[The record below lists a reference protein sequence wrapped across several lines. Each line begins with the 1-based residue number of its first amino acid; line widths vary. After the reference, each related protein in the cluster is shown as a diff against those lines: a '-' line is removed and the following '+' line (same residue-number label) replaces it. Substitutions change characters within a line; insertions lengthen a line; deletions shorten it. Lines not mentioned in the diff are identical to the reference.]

1 MEPNKLIKD
10 KNKLLMAIPVILGI
24 LFLYVFF
31 IREDG
36 NVPSGSDRQAASQ
49 AFLEPQ
55 SEMADKVNDKMEAY
69 KQDKLE
75 EQEKARILKE
85 SQVKGSDFYF
95 ELQNQQ
101 ERYDRATLERIRRMQ
116 NDPYSEVM
124 AEYGGG
130 RNGRFSHQ
138 LESQLD
144 GLEDEQALNE
154 IIREAKKNSR
164 IRKELEES
172 DKYRKRMYERIVNYD
187 QEGKTEK
194 AAANPSGHP
203 SADSLMQKGPIYH
216 AENGKRVRRQPTS
229 APGNSNLFRACIHG
243 DQTVVTGSTVR
254 MRLLQDVTLS
264 GMKIPANTL
273 FYGIATLGANRLDV
287 VVSNLKVGDNLNPV
301 SVVVFDND
309 AMEGLNLPNN
319 LKASA
324 AKRMEQGLVQNIDMP
339 LSSIGTMASEVTSV
353 VNATTQ
359 VAKQILNMSL
369 SQVKVHLKS
378 NYEMYIQEESQE
390 SKLRRQALQA
400 ELQKLYE
407 QMEQEKTNKKNKD
420 VQKFNKKQYKSYKFG
435 YGEMKY
441 PFIEYMSYKLKKTDK
456 DNYEYT
462 EALEDAVEKMGT
474 NINDVIKKEHF
485 GIAIKKV
492 LMGNCITTLKNI
504 SRIDFQEIF
513 ERINGVEEILK
524 MDPAEVYNKMD
535 YKTKAY
541 YRGKIKELAKKTK
554 KCAK

>member
-172 DKYRKRMYERIVNYD
+172 D
-187 QEGKTEK
+187 
-194 AAANPSGHP
+194 AANPSGHP

-390 SKLRRQALQA
+390 SKLRRQAVQA

-407 QMEQEKTNKKNKD
+407 QMEQEKTNKKNHPLQTLID
-420 VQKFNKKQYKSYKFG
+420 
-435 YGEMKY
+435 
-441 PFIEYMSYKLKKTDK
+441 KL
-456 DNYEYT
+456 
-462 EALEDAVEKMGT
+462 
-474 NINDVIKKEHF
+474 
-485 GIAIKKV
+485 
-492 LMGNCITTLKNI
+492 
-504 SRIDFQEIF
+504 
-513 ERINGVEEILK
+513 
-524 MDPAEVYNKMD
+524 
-535 YKTKAY
+535 
-541 YRGKIKELAKKTK
+541 
-554 KCAK
+554 

>member
-1 MEPNKLIKD
+1 M
-10 KNKLLMAIPVILGI
+10 
-24 LFLYVFF
+24 
-31 IREDG
+31 
-36 NVPSGSDRQAASQ
+36 
-49 AFLEPQ
+49 
-55 SEMADKVNDKMEAY
+55 
-69 KQDKLE
+69 
-75 EQEKARILKE
+75 KE

-95 ELQNQQ
+95 ELQNRK

-124 AEYGGG
+124 SEYGS
-130 RNGRFSHQ
+130 RENGRFSHQ
-138 LESQLD
+138 LESQLN

-164 IRKELEES
+164 IRKELEAS
-172 DKYRKRMYERIVNYD
+172 DKYRKRMYERISNYD
-187 QEGKTEK
+187 KDDETEK
-194 AAANPSGHP
+194 KMNTATGSPAI
-203 SADSLMQKGPIYH
+203 DSLMQSTPIYRS
-216 AENGKRVRRQPTS
+216 ENGLRIRRLPTS
-229 APGNSNLFRACIHG
+229 VPGNNNLFKACIHG

-254 MRLLQDVTLS
+254 MRLLQDITIS

-273 FYGIATLGANRLDV
+273 FYGVATLGANRLDI
-287 VVSNLKVGDNLNPV
+287 VVSNLKVGNNLNPV

-390 SKLRRQALQA
+390 SKLRRQAVQA

-407 QMEQEKTNKKNKD
+407 QMEQEKTNKKNHPLQTLID
-420 VQKFNKKQYKSYKFG
+420 
-435 YGEMKY
+435 
-441 PFIEYMSYKLKKTDK
+441 KL
-456 DNYEYT
+456 
-462 EALEDAVEKMGT
+462 
-474 NINDVIKKEHF
+474 
-485 GIAIKKV
+485 
-492 LMGNCITTLKNI
+492 
-504 SRIDFQEIF
+504 
-513 ERINGVEEILK
+513 
-524 MDPAEVYNKMD
+524 
-535 YKTKAY
+535 
-541 YRGKIKELAKKTK
+541 
-554 KCAK
+554 

>member
-309 AMEGLNLPNN
+309 AMD
-319 LKASA
+319 
-324 AKRMEQGLVQNIDMP
+324 VD
-339 LSSIGTMASEVTSV
+339 
-353 VNATTQ
+353 
-359 VAKQILNMSL
+359 
-369 SQVKVHLKS
+369 
-378 NYEMYIQEESQE
+378 
-390 SKLRRQALQA
+390 
-400 ELQKLYE
+400 
-407 QMEQEKTNKKNKD
+407 TN
-420 VQKFNKKQYKSYKFG
+420 
-435 YGEMKY
+435 
-441 PFIEYMSYKLKKTDK
+441 
-456 DNYEYT
+456 
-462 EALEDAVEKMGT
+462 
-474 NINDVIKKEHF
+474 
-485 GIAIKKV
+485 
-492 LMGNCITTLKNI
+492 
-504 SRIDFQEIF
+504 
-513 ERINGVEEILK
+513 
-524 MDPAEVYNKMD
+524 
-535 YKTKAY
+535 
-541 YRGKIKELAKKTK
+541 
-554 KCAK
+554 